1 MCIWVYLKKNIL
13 TILCVKGIMEW
24 EFTRFYSTTNNPRPT
39 RRGEMARTTVNKKK
53 LEELARE
60 VLKTLGCDPSESD
73 DMRDTPRRMAET
85 WMELTAGLD
94 PSNLH
99 KLETT
104 FRKAC
109 GKEEWECHNTV
120 VLGGKFQSLC
130 AHHFLAFRGRYIFAY
145 VPDKLNIGASKVQ
158 RMFNLFGSRPQGQEK
173 LAHDVADM
181 FTRIVKPLGV
191 AVWCGGVHDCMGLR
205 GVKASDA
212 WMENVHLQGVF
223 LTSLERRAEFMS
235 LASRGKPNME

>member
-1 MCIWVYLKKNIL
+1 
-13 TILCVKGIMEW
+13 
-24 EFTRFYSTTNNPRPT
+24 
-39 RRGEMARTTVNKKK
+39 MARTTVNKKK

-60 VLKTLGCDPSESD
+60 VLKTLGCDPAESEHL
-73 DMRDTPRRMAET
+73 RDTPRRMAET
-85 WMELTAGLD
+85 WVELTAGLD
-94 PSNLH
+94 HTNFR

-109 GKEEWECHNTV
+109 TREDGECRNIV
-120 VLGGKFQSLC
+120 MLEGDFQSLC

-173 LAHDVADM
+173 LAHDVAGM

>member
-1 MCIWVYLKKNIL
+1 
-13 TILCVKGIMEW
+13 
-24 EFTRFYSTTNNPRPT
+24 
-39 RRGEMARTTVNKKK
+39 MARTTVNKKK

-60 VLKTLGCDPSESD
+60 VLKTLGCDPAESEHL
-73 DMRDTPRRMAET
+73 RDTPRRMAET
-85 WMELTAGLD
+85 WVELTAGLD
-94 PSNLH
+94 HTNFR

-120 VLGGKFQSLC
+120 VLAGPFQSLC
-130 AHHFLAFRGRYIFAY
+130 AHHFLTFRGRFIFAY

-158 RMFNLFGSRPQGQEK
+158 RMFDVLGNRPQGQEK

-191 AVWCGGVHDCMGLR
+191 AVWCAGVHDCMRLR
-205 GVKASDA
+205 GVKASGS
-212 WMENVHLQGVF
+212 WMEDIHLQGVF

-235 LASRGKPNME
+235 IVSRGKPNME